1 MKIDCSKLSNKDDL
15 VSLIVSCIS
24 IAIMAAVILLQLS
37 GESFLAGVV
46 AATAVCKWRQWIYAP
61 VDGFLERHWPGKY

>member
-15 VSLIVSCIS
+15 VSLIVILLS

-61 VDGFLERHWPGKY
+61 VDGFLERHWPGR

>member
-46 AATAVCKWRQWIYAP
+46 AATAVCKFKQWIYVP
-61 VDGFLERHWPGKY
+61 VDGFLERHWPGQ

>member
-15 VSLIVSCIS
+15 VSLIVILLS

-37 GESFLAGVV
+37 GESFLAGIIT
-46 AATAVCKWRQWIYAP
+46 ATAVCKFKQWIYAP
-61 VDGFLERHWPGKY
+61 VDGFLERHWPGQ